1 MARAKNGINGNISGK
16 VGNVVFYERNGISYV
31 RTAPARRIER
41 NSSEIVQMT
50 RIKFKLVQRY
60 VIRMLQF
67 VKFGFQFGAG
77 NGTAYNRAMSYN
89 LRNAVKS
96 HKEEAFIDW
105 NNLAFSRDMPDP
117 IKEISFSLNRA
128 SKQLTLRWQLDDEMA
143 LRLKGHQMHTY
154 ILIIPSDLDS
164 WNVQGLSAGNPMQE
178 MEETL
183 NILSYDTTIVHH
195 IYIAFASIEIPIRS
209 TNSRYVGAIEM

>member
-1 MARAKNGINGNISGK
+1 
-16 VGNVVFYERNGISYV
+16 
-31 RTAPARRIER
+31 
-41 NSSEIVQMT
+41 
-50 RIKFKLVQRY
+50 
-60 VIRMLQF
+60 
-67 VKFGFQFGAG
+67 
-77 NGTAYNRAMSYN
+77 
-89 LRNAVKS
+89 AVKS

-154 ILIIPSDLDS
+154 ILIIPSDLDR
-164 WNVQGLSAGNPMQE
+164 WNVQGLSAGKPMQE
-178 MEETL
+178 NEQTL